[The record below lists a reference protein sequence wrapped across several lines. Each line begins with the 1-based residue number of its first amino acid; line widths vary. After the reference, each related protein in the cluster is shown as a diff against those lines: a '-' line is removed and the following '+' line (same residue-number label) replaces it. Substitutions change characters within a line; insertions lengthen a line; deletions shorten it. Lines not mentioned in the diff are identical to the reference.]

1 MLQSLHTLRAT
12 ERSCSSYSSSA
23 SSMTASP
30 SLSTI
35 QGMRSRFHGLVSSS
49 FKRGMS
55 QQQVSTVS
63 ECKVVL
69 YFVFFPNLFLPPS
82 NKSQFG
88 KAATFRVKGKKTS
101 LLADVAKKPKF
112 LDSFSPPSPQ
122 SNQTKPKPPQK
133 PKVCEENKQ
142 LQERLITC
150 KHSFCDFSY
159 FSTATS
165 F

>member
-63 ECKVVL
+63 GVKLYCIL
-69 YFVFFPNLFLPPS
+69 YFSPIFLPPS

-88 KAATFRVKGKKTS
+88 KAATFRVKEKKHLC
-101 LLADVAKKPKF
+101 LLTWQRNQ
-112 LDSFSPPSPQ
+112 SFWTALPLPLR
-122 SNQTKPKPPQK
+122 NQTKPKPPQK
-133 PKVCEENKQ
+133 PKVCEENK
-142 LQERLITC
+142 LL
-150 KHSFCDFSY
+150 
-159 FSTATS
+159 
-165 F
+165 